1 MIERG
6 YTVVEVV
13 VVVTIVTILAAIA
26 IAADPLLL
34 NRSRDIERQNDIASI
49 GRAFEDYY
57 RLNASTSGPGYPT
70 TSDISSSLD
79 SIAATYGKDIF
90 IAPKQ
95 SSYSLVNASS
105 TSPATATQNTY
116 IYQPFT
122 ATGTLC
128 STAPCVRYR
137 LYYYSEATG
146 STMVRESMRQ
156 Q

>member
-6 YTVVEVV
+6 YTVVEIV
-13 VVVTIVTILAAIA
+13 VVVTVVAVLAAIA
-26 IAADPLLL
+26 IGADPALL

-57 RLNASTSGPGYPT
+57 RLNASTSGPSYPT
-70 TSDISSSLD
+70 TGDISSSLN
-79 SIAATYGKDIF
+79 SLATTYGNDIF

-95 SSYSLVNASS
+95 SSYSLVNATS
-105 TSPATATQNTY
+105 TSPATATQDTY

-122 ATGTLC
+122 AASTLC

-146 STMVRESMRQ
+146 TTVVKESMRQ